1 MSDSE
6 EQQDL
11 PKLDNF
17 MLSDG
22 TEQAV
27 QLDDLDRKILSTLSR
42 NARVSAR
49 AIARE
54 LEVSATLVLDR
65 ISRLEESKTILGYR
79 VEVNP
84 AAVGFS
90 VGASIGI
97 RLGKG
102 VEIHEAMEYLA
113 TIDGVQVII
122 AVSGQYDLLVSV
134 LAKSIPDLSRITLKE
149 IRAMPGFASSDS
161 MIGLMQ
167 MRRVGGRFSFVWTS
181 E

>member
-27 QLDDLDRKILSTLSR
+27 LLDDLDRKILSTLSR

-49 AIARE
+49 AIARD

-134 LAKSIPDLSRITLKE
+134 LAKIPDLSRITLKE